1 MKQKITAVR
10 TILLRG
16 FACILS
22 TVFGISFLLNGS
34 AFFASAAELGD
45 VDGDGSVT
53 IQDACWILETY
64 AKISAGI
71 PTEVSSDLKVTADV
85 DEDGVISVQDAVM
98 VLQYYA
104 KQAAGITVSWE
115 ILRMSA
121 AEQLAW
127 DRSQKVLE
135 LVNENRAENGLAE
148 LSFNKELYQ
157 AASIRAEELATSF
170 SHSRP
175 NGKSAF
181 SVLDDLEIFY
191 MCAGENIAAGFN
203 TPKTAITAWMHSPG
217 HRANILGTD
226 YTSAAV
232 GVYVSSD
239 ETCYWCL
246 MLIGD

>member
-34 AFFASAAELGD
+34 AFSASAAELGD

-53 IQDACWILETY
+53 VQDACWILETY
-64 AKISAGI
+64 AKISVGI

-104 KQAAGITVSWE
+104 KQAAGMTVNWE
-115 ILRMSA
+115 VLRMSA
-121 AEQLAW
+121 AEQLVW

-135 LVNENRAENGLAE
+135 LVNENRVENGLTE
-148 LSFNKELYQ
+148 LSFDKELYQ
-157 AASIRAEELATSF
+157 AASIRAKELATSF

-181 SVLDDLEIFY
+181 SILDEMDIFY
-191 MCAGENIAAGFN
+191 MSAGENIAAGFN
-203 TPKTAITAWMHSPG
+203 TPKSAFTAWINSTG
-217 HRANILGTD
+217 HRANILGG

-232 GVYVSSD
+232 GVYIAPD

-246 MLIGD
+246 MLIGN

>member
-34 AFFASAAELGD
+34 AFSASAAELGD

-64 AKISAGI
+64 AKI
-71 PTEVSSDLKVTADV
+71 

>member
-34 AFFASAAELGD
+34 AFSASAAELGD

-64 AKISAGI
+64 A
-71 PTEVSSDLKVTADV
+71 KVTADV

-135 LVNENRAENGLAE
+135 LVNENRVENGLAE

>member
-34 AFFASAAELGD
+34 AFSASAAELGD

-71 PTEVSSDLKVTADV
+71 PTDVSSDLKVTADV

-135 LVNENRAENGLAE
+135 LAE

-191 MCAGENIAAGFN
+191 MSAGENIAAGFN
-203 TPKTAITAWMHSPG
+203 TPKTATTAWMHSPG